1 MHLGSSSSL
10 GMLPSPSGMVIP
22 WRERKTV
29 LMVMT
34 GMDEEK
40 RRGCEGYDCEEVR
53 RELRI
58 WAVRGESA
66 MMMVKIEMERVGS
79 EDG

>member
-1 MHLGSSSSL
+1 M
-10 GMLPSPSGMVIP
+10 
-22 WRERKTV
+22 T
-29 LMVMT
+29 MVMR
-34 GMDEEK
+34 GMSK
-40 RRGCEGYDCEEVR
+40 RRECDVFDGEEVR